1 MKYHDK
7 KINKRP
13 PQFLYKLNPESDRY
27 RICKNCGTEL
37 MATHRTR
44 IYCDDKCSDEYH
56 NAQKRYNRDMKKLN
70 EEIEKETLES
80 LKNSNEEIPNES
92 INETTIDETSATVV
106 VEPDET
112 ILNSNMSILESLNIH
127 KKGSYY
133 SIESLHSYG
142 FKFSHYS
149 GRGELF
155 NIDSKH
161 NCHFIQVGNFRLY
174 RVSYS
179 TLLIINLIYL
189 SLHKHTTNLQL

>member
-37 MATHRTR
+37 MASHRTR

-80 LKNSNEEIPNES
+80 LKNSNEEI
-92 INETTIDETSATVV
+92 
-106 VEPDET
+106 
-112 ILNSNMSILESLNIH
+112 SILHNISFQTYVRKH
-127 KKGSYY
+127 KTNTKPF
-133 SIESLHSYG
+133 SISFL
-142 FKFSHYS
+142 
-149 GRGELF
+149 
-155 NIDSKH
+155 
-161 NCHFIQVGNFRLY
+161 
-174 RVSYS
+174 
-179 TLLIINLIYL
+179 
-189 SLHKHTTNLQL
+189 